1 MVSYQ
6 LPRDG
11 SVLIIDDKV
20 EEALPIIQLLSK
32 KGIAS
37 TYYSAKNDRE
47 LPEVPI
53 QKVRLAFV
61 DIQLFQASNATTYA
75 QNILRLLDRTIPD
88 DNGPYILIVWSI
100 LEDVYSPELEAQ
112 VMSNSFAKRPV
123 VFILLHKADYFE
135 SIPDESL
142 NDSLEEVYSSF
153 VGRIE
158 EYDLNAIKS
167 AIREIVITPVRNVKQ
182 NALELISNVLQ
193 AKLKEADTFHLFT
206 IWENIINKAS
216 GKIVN
221 TFSTLY
227 PSDKYWRDNL
237 RSCIY
242 RLAYA
247 QLGKTI
253 DKVSLNELIKNALKT
268 LNYSF
273 LDVIES
279 EMSGIMG
286 LSKIIKVNKNTISFT
301 EKINSKEYKIKWK
314 LSDDKYFLYINGIL
328 TPQESK
334 GVYGKDIKKLSNSGK
349 DTVEKTNI
357 KQVISHYESITP
369 EINNRLLTDLDV
381 RRSIQPGNV
390 YIKKVRKVSRQKELL
405 KNYFKNGSRLI
416 DEHGTYIGTED
427 ELKNI
432 IFIEL
437 EVTPLCDYTQGKWLK
452 SRILPGILIPEANII
467 DIKTSES
474 YYFYTQIPLL
484 KINGSFYKPI
494 FDFRLLKSADI
505 DKSKSKLKRPVF
517 RLRREL
523 CTDILSRLSS
533 HASRVGI
540 TYVE

>member
-1 MVSYQ
+1 
-6 LPRDG
+6 
-11 SVLIIDDKV
+11 LIIDDKV